1 MQHLNW
7 FILMKLWIGGWPVDC
22 WLLTVCSA
30 IGIPSPPENL
40 TFSAGSSI
48 ANATVAREGEEGLGM
63 RLVVHMSWSPPPEYG
78 PNDRVD
84 LHYTINI
91 TGEHSSVIE
100 NTTSSNFSAAL
111 NISQTYLITVY
122 ASVCDNMFH
131 SDPLETNFTINES
144 KLTS

>member
-1 MQHLNW
+1 M
-7 FILMKLWIGGWPVDC
+7 
-22 WLLTVCSA
+22 A
-30 IGIPSPPENL
+30 IGIPSPPEDL
-40 TFSAGSSI
+40 TFSVDSSTDD
-48 ANATVAREGEEGLGM
+48 ASV
-63 RLVVHMSWSPPPEYG
+63 VVHMSWSPPPEYG
-78 PNDRVD
+78 PNDRVG
-84 LHYTINI
+84 LQYTINI